1 MNKTAI
7 KNFAVWARRKLREE
21 MITRAGFLGITEK
34 EILKPLP
41 ASTRDIQ
48 YFEIGAGKP
57 VFIRDNEIEQRGFL
71 VRRLSEEAQRTD
83 YRRAYDNMIE
93 KAAFDWFNRLIAIRY
108 MELNEYAPLD
118 IRLLS
123 SVEEGK
129 QDPDLVSDPFGS
141 NL

>member
-57 VFIRDNEIEQRGFL
+57 VSIRDNEIEQRSFL
-71 VRRLSEEAQRTD
+71 VRRLSEEAQQTD

-93 KAAFDWFNRLIAIRY
+93 
-108 MELNEYAPLD
+108 
-118 IRLLS
+118 
-123 SVEEGK
+123 
-129 QDPDLVSDPFGS
+129 
-141 NL
+141 